1 MKLLSGRD
9 RGFTLIELLVVT
21 AIIGILAS
29 IVLVSLGTARVKA
42 RDTRR
47 IADLRQITI
56 GLEFYLDRYR
66 HYPPIG
72 SATTPTDRWQRL
84 GDCLGAQPACTDNT
98 ESFEIMPTIP
108 NDPVGL
114 NSFDYVPNAG
124 QSGYVLK
131 AVLEGTAN
139 FALSGDTDGV
149 QNGIDCDD
157 PAYCI
162 KI

>member
-1 MKLLSGRD
+1 MNES

-29 IVLVSLGTARVKA
+29 MVLVSLGSARVKA

-47 IADLRQITI
+47 IMDLRQVTL

-66 HYPPIG
+66 HYPPISG
-72 SATTPTDRWQRL
+72 ATTAEQRWQKLRE
-84 GDCLGAQPACTDNT
+84 CLEAQPICADN
-98 ESFEIMPTIP
+98 EDSFQIMPAVP
-108 NDPVGL
+108 QDPTGV
-114 NSFDYVPNAG
+114 NSYDYAPDDNQTSFVIKG
-124 QSGYVLK
+124 
-131 AVLEGTAN
+131 VLEDPDHPALDADVNGT
-139 FALSGDTDGV
+139 